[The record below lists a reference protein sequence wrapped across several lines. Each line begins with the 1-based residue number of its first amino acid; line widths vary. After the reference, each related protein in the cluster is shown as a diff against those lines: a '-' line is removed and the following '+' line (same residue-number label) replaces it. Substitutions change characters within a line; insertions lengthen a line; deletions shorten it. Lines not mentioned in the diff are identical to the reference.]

1 MRNFEILTNIAPHFA
16 AIRSNSK
23 DQQTVAPVVRI
34 VLRYPRTASHLSLRV
49 LEDLRIE
56 VHHILSRNC
65 ENGKMGLLSEAYFLQ
80 IRLKIIDVKGIR
92 FIMNLN
98 NWLVTWR
105 VFLRVPVVHDERRG
119 HENRRHTD
127 VNKK

>member
-1 MRNFEILTNIAPHFA
+1 
-16 AIRSNSK
+16 
-23 DQQTVAPVVRI
+23 
-34 VLRYPRTASHLSLRV
+34 
-49 LEDLRIE
+49 
-56 VHHILSRNC
+56 
-65 ENGKMGLLSEAYFLQ
+65 MGLLSEAYFLQ

-105 VFLRVPVVHDERRG
+105 VFLRVPAVHDERRG